1 MITRMTT
8 VLGSAAAATL
18 ALAEP
23 AFAASNGSASAPA
36 GGAAIGQVIG
46 ATLAAIVV
54 TCVMLAIVAA
64 HRSGRINHVSRLAAF
79 AERVS
84 GVAGFASLPGAM
96 LGVSLITAVF
106 GMYWDISIH
115 IDKGRDPGPLA
126 NPAHYFILV
135 GLFGV
140 FFAGVLACS
149 LPLEKPSNTA
159 VRLPNGWWAPL
170 GGVLIT
176 FCGAVSLMAFPLDD
190 IWHRLFG
197 QDVTLWGPTHLLLIG
212 GASFSLIGQW
222 ILYVEGQQATGREAD
237 RRTPGGKLR
246 ELALGGALLIGLST
260 FQAEFDFGVPQFRL
274 VNQALLIMLAAS
286 IGLVAAR
293 VRLGRGGAILAV
305 LFFLAL
311 RGLLALI
318 IGPIIGNTTPHFPLY
333 IVEAV
338 LVELVALRASSRRP
352 LTLGLWSGV
361 AIGTIGLA
369 AEWAWTH
376 VWFDIPWPSSMFPEA
391 AIVGFLGAVSGG
403 LLGGMIGRSLIVEP
417 DRETMPRWLFPAAA
431 TTAVALLVWSVPAPN
446 PSKMPHVDAALT
458 PVTTG
463 AHRTVQIT
471 AKLTPPDAA
480 KNARWFVATAWQGG
494 GEVVDRMKRIGDGL
508 YRTTKPIPVWGK
520 WKATLRLQRGAS
532 VLGAAV
538 YFPNDPAIPAPGIH
552 ATPTFSRPFVRDKK
566 LLQREQKPGTSGAL
580 WGVAYV
586 AVGAIWFAM
595 LAALAWGL
603 ARLDRIRSTR
613 RTPPVQR
620 ERRTTRPAGGRVRT
634 A

>member
-1 MITRMTT
+1 MITRTTT
-8 VLGSAAAATL
+8 VLGAAAAATL
-18 ALAEP
+18 ALAQP
-23 AFAASNGSASAPA
+23 ALAASNGSASAPA

-46 ATLAAIVV
+46 ATVAAIIV
-54 TCVMLAIVAA
+54 TAAMLAIVAA
-64 HRSGRINHVSRLAAF
+64 HRSGRIDHVSRLAAF

-115 IDKGRDPGPLA
+115 IDQGRDPGPLA

-149 LPLEKPSNTA
+149 LPLEKPSPTA

-222 ILYVEGQQATGREAD
+222 ILYVEGQRATGSEERD
-237 RRTPGGKLR
+237 RRTAGGRVR
-246 ELALGGALLIGLST
+246 ELAPGGALLIGLST

-274 VNQALLIMLAAS
+274 VNQALLIMLAAG

-293 VRLGRGGAILAV
+293 VRLGRGGALMTV
-305 LFFLAL
+305 TFFLLL
-311 RGLLALI
+311 RGLLSLI
-318 IGPIIGNTTPHFPLY
+318 VGPIIGNTTPHFPLY
-333 IVEAV
+333 IVEAIV
-338 LVELVALRASSRRP
+338 VEVVALRVSSRRP
-352 LTLGLWSGV
+352 LALGLWAGV
-361 AIGTIGLA
+361 AIGTVGLA

-376 VWFDIPWPSSMFPEA
+376 AWFDLPWTSSMFPEA
-391 AIVGFLGAVSGG
+391 AIVGFLAAVSGG
-403 LLGGMIGRSLIVEP
+403 LLGGMIGRSLIVQEE
-417 DRETMPRWLFPAAA
+417 REHMPRWLLPAAA
-431 TTAVALLVWSVPAPN
+431 CTAVALLAWSVPAPN
-446 PSKMPHVDAALT
+446 GSNIPHVDGSLTTLT
-458 PVTTG
+458 PG
-463 AHRTVQIT
+463 QHRTVQIT
-471 AKLTPPDAA
+471 AKLNPANAA
-480 KNARWFVATAWQGG
+480 ENSRWFAATAWQGG
-494 GEVVDRMKRIGDGL
+494 GEVVNRMEKIGDGL

-520 WKATLRLQRGAS
+520 WKVTLRLQRGAA
-532 VLGAAV
+532 VLGMPV

-580 WGVAYV
+580 WGAAYV
-586 AVGAIWFAM
+586 AVAAIWFAM
-595 LAALAWGL
+595 LAALTWGL
-603 ARLDRIRSTR
+603 ARLDRIRSSR
-613 RTPPVQR
+613 PPMQR
-620 ERRTTRPAGGRVRT
+620 ERRTTRPARGRVQT